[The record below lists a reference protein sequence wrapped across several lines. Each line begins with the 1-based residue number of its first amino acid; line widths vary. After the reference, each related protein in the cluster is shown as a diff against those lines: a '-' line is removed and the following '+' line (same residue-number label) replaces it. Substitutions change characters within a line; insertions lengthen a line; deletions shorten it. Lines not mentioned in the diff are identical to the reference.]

1 MGAVYQAKDV
11 KRQTVCAI
19 KEMGLSMVQPDE
31 REQAIENFKSEAK
44 ILWGLNH
51 PNLPSFT
58 GFFSEGQR
66 YYMVM
71 EFIDGSTL
79 EELLERNGSPFSER
93 RVLGWARQLCD
104 VLEYLHSQHPPII
117 FRDMKP
123 GNIMLTRNG
132 RIKLIDFGIAR
143 FFRSTS
149 PQDTQLLGTPG
160 FAPPEQYG
168 KTQTDERSDVYSLAI
183 TLFQLLTNTLP
194 EAGFGLK
201 DVRMINPEISPVVAR
216 ALERGAAFDPEE
228 RYNSV
233 ADFRRALLGVGT
245 FVFENGDQ
253 ATTPEELAELCA
265 RYPEEASDYLAD
277 GEIESWLLEI
287 GDTTLA
293 RAARHIRAIEDE
305 PLVAVEQFLQVVMG
319 PNARLRTYSTP
330 QAQNGGTAIPAT
342 REQAPATGRGSRSW
356 FARRATSPIQVS
368 PRMLDF
374 GKVYS
379 GISAP
384 LVVTINGNQGLLVH
398 GTVHT
403 NEPWILIDQTKFDGM
418 TTRINV
424 RLDSTQLHGA
434 THYVG
439 TILITPDGE
448 QKDIEVIVEA
458 DIIGFT
464 TSQGNGR
471 RGKTVGADLDDDE
484 DDDID
489 DLTMGTM
496 TSVSPATQTQTA
508 AEVLDEIG
516 PPPASKARDSEYKI
530 KYGQPAAARQTTGW
544 DPAQVS
550 PRQQVWLSH
559 TLALIAAFMAT
570 SLVYTLV
577 AHLPL
582 LIHAQPIPPN
592 PWFVVVLAGTVP
604 ASTVGALLVN
614 RGNPWDLPDIINR
627 VCTGMTGAFLALAA
641 FRTLLYFLLYTKL
654 AVLQLVILLL
664 LTALGA
670 TVGTTDTISEYINY
684 GISWA
689 MSRMYWPAIIVLI
702 ALGGV
707 FGFCLTFGLG
717 GGWPIAIGIVTGLA
731 VANALVWRVDYLMR
745 QNARNAQN
753 TP

>member
-19 KEMGLSMVQPDE
+19 KEMSLSMVSPAE
-31 REQAIENFKSEAK
+31 REQAIDNFKSEAK

-58 GFFSEGQR
+58 GFFNEGQR

-79 EELLERNGSPFSER
+79 EELLEHNGNPFSER
-93 RVLGWARQLCD
+93 RVLGWARQMCD

-143 FFRSTS
+143 FFRPAGS
-149 PQDTQLLGTPG
+149 QDTQLLGTPG

-168 KTQTDERSDVYSLAI
+168 KAQTDERSDIYSLAI

-194 EAGFGLK
+194 ETGFGLK
-201 DVRMINPEISPVVAR
+201 DVRMINPEISPAVAR
-216 ALERGAAFDPEE
+216 ALERGAALEPEE

-245 FVFENGDQ
+245 FVFENGEQ

-305 PLVAVEQFLQVVMG
+305 PMVAVEQFLQVVMG
-319 PNARLRTYSTP
+319 PNARLRSYSAPQPAIQSNGTSLPAATP
-330 QAQNGGTAIPAT
+330 T
-342 REQAPATGRGSRSW
+342 TGRGSRSW
-356 FARRATSPIQVS
+356 FSRKATSPILVS

-374 GKVYS
+374 GKVYP

-384 LVVTINGNQGLLVH
+384 LVITISGDQGLMVN

-403 NEPWILIDQTKFDGM
+403 NEPWILIDQTQFDGM
-418 TTRINV
+418 MTRINV
-424 RLDSTQLHGA
+424 RLDSNQLQGA
-434 THYVG
+434 KHYVG
-439 TILITPDGE
+439 TILITPDGA

-458 DIIGFT
+458 DTIGSMHN
-464 TSQGNGR
+464 TSNGR
-471 RGKTVGADLDDDE
+471 RGKTVGADLNDDE
-484 DDDID
+484 DDDVD
-489 DLTMGTM
+489 DLTMGM
-496 TSVSPATQTQTA
+496 TASVAPAKQVQIA
-508 AEVLDEIG
+508 ADVLDEIG
-516 PPPASKARDSEYKI
+516 PPPASKARDNEYKI
-530 KYGQPAAARQTTGW
+530 KYGPPAAARQTTGW
-544 DPAQVS
+544 DPIQVS
-550 PRQQVWLSH
+550 PRHQAWLAR
-559 TLALIAAFMAT
+559 TLTLLAAFMAA

-577 AHLPL
+577 AHLPPL
-582 LIHAQPIPPN
+582 TPAHPPLAPN
-592 PWFVVVLAGTVP
+592 PWFIVVLAGIVP
-604 ASTVGALLVN
+604 ATTLGSLLVN
-614 RGNPWDLPDIINR
+614 SGNPWHLHSLINR
-627 VCTGMTGAFLALAA
+627 FCTGMTGAFLALAA
-641 FRTLLYFLLYTKL
+641 FGIPLHFLLSPQL
-654 AVLQLVILLL
+654 PVLQLVILLL
-664 LTALGA
+664 ATALGA
-670 TVGTTDTISEYINY
+670 TIGTMDTISDYINY

-689 MSRMYWPAIIVLI
+689 MSRMYWLTIIATMV
-702 ALGGV
+702 
-707 FGFCLTFGLG
+707 LG
-717 GGWPIAIGIVTGLA
+717 GGLGFLLA
-731 VANALVWRVDYLMR
+731 VGFAAWAVGVGILLGLVVSNALVWRVDYLMK
-745 QNARNAQN
+745 QNAHNAQG